1 MTATLGD
8 LIEKHLARTRE
19 RLERAD
25 LAMLETGSI
34 RNPEL
39 RYRDGD
45 GWSTI
50 ALATHVRVHGG
61 NVTSIDLNT
70 RTADAVLAA
79 HGMRD
84 DVHLVTGYSVDVL
97 AGYLQEG
104 RKFDFIL
111 LDSENDAQLTLHEWY
126 LAHRLINDGGTI
138 MLDDIEPGSK
148 DVLKG
153 NLIIPHF
160 QRQKIQYKLL
170 RRSKNAVQTGVAVV
184 DF

>member
-8 LIEKHLARTRE
+8 LIEKHLTHTRE
-19 RLERAD
+19 RLKRPE

-61 NVTSIDLNT
+61 SVTSIDLNT

-84 DVHLVTGYSVDVL
+84 IVTLVTGYSVDVL

-104 RKFDFIL
+104 KKFDFIL

-138 MLDDIEPGSK
+138 MLDDIEPGSR

-153 NLIIPHF
+153 NLVIPHF

-170 RRSKNAVQTGVAVV
+170 RRSKNSVQTGVAVV

>member
-1 MTATLGD
+1 MTQTLGD
-8 LIEKHLARTRE
+8 LIEKHLTRTRE
-19 RLERAD
+19 RMKRSD

-61 NVTSIDLNT
+61 HVTSIDLNT
-70 RTADAVLAA
+70 RVADAVLAS

-84 DVHLVTGYSVDVL
+84 DVHLVTGHSIDVL

-104 RKFDFIL
+104 KKFDFIL

-126 LAHRLINDGGTI
+126 IAHRLINEGGII

-153 NLIIPHF
+153 NLVIPHF
-160 QRQKIQYKLL
+160 QRQKVPYKLV
-170 RRSKNAVQTGVAVV
+170 RRSKNAVQTGVSVV
-184 DF
+184 EF